1 MTEQTAVFQPD
12 WVSPP
17 GDTIAD
23 LLEEKGWTQAEFAQ
37 RCGYTTK
44 HASLLI
50 NGKAAITE
58 DTAIKLE
65 RVLGSSARFWLVR
78 EAQYRE
84 TIARQE
90 ELKRL
95 ESDAGW
101 LKQLPLAD
109 MIRFGWI
116 RKFANKGHQVAE
128 CLRFFG
134 VSSIDAWQR
143 QYAEPL
149 AAFKASEKFKKND
162 AAVSAWLRQGE
173 RIASELACTPFD
185 KAQFKK
191 VLLDLRS
198 LTKETDPRKFVPELK
213 KACASAGVAVVFEPA
228 PKGCP
233 VSGATRWLSPDK
245 ALLMLSLRHKTN
257 DHLWFAFFHEAGH
270 ILLHGKKMLFLENM
284 GLDGAHEREADQFAS
299 DLLIPSRYAKRLASL
314 AKRYADVKA
323 FAEEVGVA
331 PAIVVGRMQ
340 KEGFLPWSHLNKCKI
355 SYRWSNESQAS
366 RD

>member
-50 NGKAAITE
+50 NGKATITE
-58 DTAIKLE
+58 DTALKLE

-90 ELKRL
+90 ELKSL
-95 ESDAGW
+95 EADAGW

-109 MIRFGWI
+109 MIKFGWI
-116 RKFANKGHQVAE
+116 RKFKSKGQQVAE
-128 CLRFFG
+128 CLQFFG
-134 VSSIDAWQR
+134 VSSVDAWR
-143 QYAEPL
+143 RHYAEPL
-149 AAFKASEKFKKND
+149 AAFRASEKFKKND

-173 RIASELACTPFD
+173 RLASEIACQPYD
-185 KAQFKK
+185 KDTFKQAL
-191 VLLDLRS
+191 VELRA
-198 LTKETDPRKFVPELK
+198 LTNETDPKVFVPK
-213 KACASAGVAVVFEPA
+213 MIATCARAGVAVVFEPA

-245 ALLMLSLRHKTN
+245 ALLMLSLRHKSN
-257 DHLWFAFFHEAGH
+257 DCLWFAFFHEAGH
-270 ILLHGKKMLFLENM
+270 ILLHGKKMLFLETKE
-284 GLDGAHEREADQFAS
+284 LDDEHEQEADRFAS
-299 DLLIPSRYAKRLASL
+299 DLLIPPKFARQLRFLDKTYAAIE
-314 AKRYADVKA
+314 A
-323 FAEEVGVA
+323 FAKEVGVA

-340 KEGFLPWSHLNKCKI
+340 KEGYLLWSHLNKFKVH
-355 SYRWSNESQAS
+355 YDWG
-366 RD
+366 